1 MRICVTDCD
10 HADMKQE
17 DEVFEKAGV
26 SYTLFQCRTEDDLI
40 RECAGYDIAIHQY
53 APFTERVLRELSPTL
68 KQIVRYGVGV
78 NNVDLEAAT
87 KYGVQVCNVPD
98 YGMNEVADQAM
109 ALTLAVW
116 RKVNFI
122 GADTKKGNWDY
133 TKAIPILRIPGS
145 TVGII
150 GLGRIGL
157 TYAKR
162 MSGFDVTVI
171 AYDPFR
177 KVGDVV
183 DGVKVCSF
191 EEVIERADMI
201 SIHAPLDKTTR
212 NLFCAETFRKMKNSA
227 IIVNTSRGG
236 IINELDLYEALKA
249 GEIAG
254 AGLDVIEEEPIAKD
268 HPLLGA
274 ENCILTPHI
283 AWYSEEAAAE
293 LKRKVAEEAL
303 RFLKGE
309 PVAYPVNQPAKRA

>member
-1 MRICVTDCD
+1 
-10 HADMKQE
+10 MKQE
-17 DEVFEKAGV
+17 DEVFAKAGV

-40 RECAGYDIAIHQY
+40 RECAGYDIAINQY

-78 NNVDLEAAT
+78 NNVDMEAAT
-87 KYGVQVCNVPD
+87 QYGVQVCNVPD
-98 YGMNEVADQAM
+98 YGMNEVADQAI

-116 RKVNFI
+116 RKVNLMD
-122 GADTKKGNWDY
+122 ADCKKGNWDY
-133 TKAIPILRIPGS
+133 TKAIPIRRIPGS

-162 MSGFDVTVI
+162 MSGFDVERI
-171 AYDPFR
+171 AFDPFR
-177 KVGDVV
+177 KEGDVV
-183 DGVKVCSF
+183 EGVKVCSF
-191 EEVIERADMI
+191 EEVIERSDMI
-201 SIHAPLDKTTR
+201 SIHAPLDKTTK
-212 NLFCAETFRKMKNSA
+212 NLFRMETFRKMKNSA

-236 IINELDLYEALKA
+236 IINEHDLCEALNT

-254 AGLDVIEEEPIAKD
+254 AGIDVIEQEPLAKD

-274 ENCILTPHI
+274 KNCILTPHI

-293 LKRKVAEEAL
+293 LKRKVAEESL
-303 RFLKGE
+303 RFLNGE
-309 PVAYPVNQPAKRA
+309 PVAYAVNHPEKQA